1 MGDIG
6 RGFIALATVGFLAA
20 VPLTLQAQDGG
31 APGEGLGIKA
41 NVGYLNFSGDL
52 GGDELV
58 GLDDGVGFEGVLS
71 WGWPSGFEL
80 GAGVGFGSHDLDED
94 EPGDFSGDVTTI
106 FLEPLYRFN
115 VRAAEAP
122 HLHPFLGARA
132 GYASLGF
139 DEDFPAVGEDDTKG
153 GFLVGGIGGLE
164 LWFSHNVGIVGSL
177 AYDYLSFDVNEDD
190 AISTE
195 DEDTVSGG
203 RLGIRGGVKLRVQ

>member
-6 RGFIALATVGFLAA
+6 RGFIALATVGLLAA

-41 NVGYLNFSGDL
+41 NAGYLNFSGDL

-94 EPGDFSGDVTTI
+94 EPGDFSADVTTI

-115 VRAAEAP
+115 VQAAEAP
-122 HLHPFLGARA
+122 HLHPFIGARG

-139 DEDFPAVGEDDTKG
+139 DEDFVSVGEDDTKG
-153 GFLVGGIGGLE
+153 GFLVGGLAGLE
-164 LWFSHNVGIVGSL
+164 LWFSDNLGIVGSV

-190 AISTE
+190 AISVE

-203 RLGIRGGVKLRVQ
+203 RVGIRGGVKLRVQ